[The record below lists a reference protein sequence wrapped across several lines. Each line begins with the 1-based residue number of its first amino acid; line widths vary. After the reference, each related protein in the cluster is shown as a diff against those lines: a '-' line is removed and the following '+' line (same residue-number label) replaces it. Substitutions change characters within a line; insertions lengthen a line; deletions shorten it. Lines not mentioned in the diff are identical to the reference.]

1 MKHILLSI
9 LFTASLATGHA
20 AEPLKQFVPGDIW
33 PDNNGVHINAHGGG
47 ILFHEGT
54 YYWFGQHMVE
64 GGAGNLAQVGVSVYS
79 SKDLY
84 NWKDEGIAFKVS
96 EDPKDEIR
104 KGCVLER
111 PKVIYNKKT
120 RKFVMWFHFE
130 EDGSYNTA
138 QCAVAVADQVT
149 GPYKFVARMR
159 PNAGFWPMNV
169 PEEEKKLLSPEE
181 QTAFAPMRF
190 NGGPDT
196 FRAATVRGPKGNS
209 RRASGRDRSGVGK
222 RAGQRP
228 GCACW
233 WCVATRTTRSNTA

>member
-54 YYWFGQHMVE
+54 YYWFGQHMVA
-64 GGAGNLAQVGVSVYS
+64 GGAGNFAQVGVSVYS

-120 RKFVMWFHFE
+120 
-130 EDGSYNTA
+130 GS
-138 QCAVAVADQVT
+138 
-149 GPYKFVARMR
+149 
-159 PNAGFWPMNV
+159 
-169 PEEEKKLLSPEE
+169 S
-181 QTAFAPMRF
+181 
-190 NGGPDT
+190 
-196 FRAATVRGPKGNS
+196 
-209 RRASGRDRSGVGK
+209 
-222 RAGQRP
+222 
-228 GCACW
+228 
-233 WCVATRTTRSNTA
+233 